1 MGNEFS
7 ADNLPPGFDADQIRR
22 LYHRFLKLDSDGN
35 GYLSAEEFMA
45 LPQVRANPLAAR
57 IMEVF
62 DRDNNGMIDFR
73 EFTQG
78 MTLFSSKA
86 NTDQKL
92 RCIFNVYDQDRDG
105 FISNADCFRV
115 LKMMVGENLTDVQ
128 LQQAVDKSIIYH
140 DKDADGR
147 LSFNEF
153 KNTIGALGTQGEKLG
168 VKL

>member
-1 MGNEFS
+1 MGNDFS
-7 ADNLPPGFDADQIRR
+7 ADLPSGFDGDQIRR
-22 LYHRFLKLDSDGN
+22 LYHRFLKLDADGN
-35 GYLSAEEFMA
+35 GYISSEEFMA

-62 DRDNNGMIDFR
+62 DRDGNGLIDFR

-78 MTLFSSKA
+78 MTLFSSHA
-86 NTDQKL
+86 VTDHKL
-92 RCIFNVYDQDRDG
+92 RVVFNVYDQDRDG

-140 DKDADGR
+140 DKDADGM
-147 LSFNEF
+147 LSFAEF
-153 KNTIGALGTQGEKLG
+153 KNTIGQLGEEGDKLG